1 LSAWIDGEV
10 PSPWS
15 EAIERHL
22 DGCASCA
29 EAARSLRLVGE
40 RLRAE
45 SAGIDAA
52 AESAAA
58 RVYDRVAPSL
68 RPSAVAG
75 NAVPKAS
82 SALWARRLAVPV
94 PAAVAAALAIA
105 AMAFALVTSGRRN
118 AEMRMAMERAYEA
131 TPVASAGIESVIDY
145 LSRQNSAVNI
155 NITLPPEA
163 FGGSV
168 GDPFIVREADYRGG
182 SGR

>member
-1 LSAWIDGEV
+1 
-10 PSPWS
+10 
-15 EAIERHL
+15 
-22 DGCASCA
+22 
-29 EAARSLRLVGE
+29 
-40 RLRAE
+40 
-45 SAGIDAA
+45 
-52 AESAAA
+52 
-58 RVYDRVAPSL
+58 
-68 RPSAVAG
+68 
-75 NAVPKAS
+75 
-82 SALWARRLAVPV
+82 
-94 PAAVAAALAIA
+94 AALAIA

-131 TPVASAGIESVIDY
+131 TPVAGAGIESVIDY